1 MDSLSIV
8 NLFFFFLSA
17 VVLQITMKPENAFL
31 TGVQEED
38 KELKGVWARPRACVS
53 REKVHISRT

>member
-38 KELKGVWARPRACVS
+38 KELKGV
-53 REKVHISRT
+53 